1 MPCSDDE
8 EHSPSEFCYPGET
21 NYPNATCQ
29 GERITPNKTTT
40 KTATKKCFLVFST
53 KSEQIAIQQSHIIN
67 PLLTSFARSVRE
79 SIAFG
84 FYRTCRP
91 RSFVARSVRKT
102 SGKLSRTDLPLG

>member
-8 EHSPSEFCYPGET
+8 EHSPSEFYYPGET

-29 GERITPNKTTT
+29 GERITPNKTTYN
-40 KTATKKCFLVFST
+40 KNSYEKVFSGLSYKIRT
-53 KSEQIAIQQSHIIN
+53 IKPYIIN

-84 FYRTCRP
+84 SYRTDLAP
-91 RSFVARSVRKT
+91 SSLGLYEKPQAI
-102 SGKLSRTDLPLG
+102 LSRTDLALG